1 MPRACIYCPF
11 VVLPCGVVPPARPGC
26 TSSAAVAAGTGA
38 LRLDRKHRHHARH
51 RIHAPPGPTPGDAA
65 PPGTGAAP
73 AAAALPGSAPAPDA
87 GAPAATI
94 GTPTPGLGA
103 APETA
108 SAATEVGELL
118 QTFVKALRAHQL
130 YLPNNPVYQRALET
144 LRAAFVPVWEGQDEL
159 VIDVY
164 DAELKHDNQVVYAQP
179 NRSESIAW
187 VLYKDGV
194 RSMTLLP
201 GVEKEEIIGL
211 LDVLHRARTLQAE
224 DNDDLLTLLWEK
236 DFQLIRYAFQD
247 LASDAGGPL
256 IPTTAEVQP
265 PPNAPYVRAAVEEEA
280 PPRDTA
286 GLVKAED
293 FDTTLYFLDDR
304 EIAYLKGEVEREY
317 AQDLRRNVLAMI
329 FDVLELQPFP
339 TVRAELISIIDS
351 FLPYLLGAGDFS
363 SVAYVLREVKV
374 VLERARELLPEH
386 RQALQ
391 DLPGRLSREETL
403 SQLLQSLDEAQ
414 THPAAEELAELFG
427 ELRGEALPTMF
438 AWLPRLSN
446 ARVREVLEIA
456 VRRLAAG
463 NAERV
468 VSAIGSNDA
477 AVVAEAVRLTGRLK
491 LLQAVP
497 ALVGVAAQHKERA
510 IRLAAVQALAEVGSP
525 GAMQGLERTLEDDD
539 REVRLAAVRVLGQRR
554 HRASIGRIAA
564 LVQGKGVRVA
574 DLTEKM
580 AFFEAY
586 GAMVGEDGVAV
597 LDAMLNSGGFLKK
610 KEDPEVRACAAM
622 ALGRIG
628 TPAARAALEKAVE
641 AKEALVRNAVA
652 RALRG
657 QTGSG
662 A

>member
-1 MPRACIYCPF
+1 MRRSAPGAAGRR
-11 VVLPCGVVPPARPGC
+11 VARSSAGERSGLTEITGTTPE
-26 TSSAAVAAGTGA
+26 TSSAAA
-38 LRLDRKHRHHARH
+38 
-51 RIHAPPGPTPGDAA
+51 
-65 PPGTGAAP
+65 
-73 AAAALPGSAPAPDA
+73 
-87 GAPAATI
+87 
-94 GTPTPGLGA
+94 
-103 APETA
+103 
-108 SAATEVGELL
+108 EVEELL

-144 LRAAFVPVWEGQDEL
+144 LRAAFVPVWESQDEL
-159 VIDVY
+159 VLDVY
-164 DAELKHDNQVVYAQP
+164 DAELKYEGKAVYTQA
-179 NRSESIAW
+179 NRSDSIAW

-194 RSMTLLP
+194 RSLTLLR
-201 GVEKEEIIGL
+201 GVEKEEVIGL

-224 DNDDLLTLLWEK
+224 DSDDLLTLLWEK

-247 LASDAGGPL
+247 LSSDAGGPVL
-256 IPTTAEVQP
+256 PAATELQP
-265 PPNAPYVRAAVEEEA
+265 PPQNPPYVRQALEEEA
-280 PPRDTA
+280 PPRDTT

-293 FDTTLYFLDDR
+293 FDTTLYFLDEK

-438 AWLPRLSN
+438 GWLPRLSN
-446 ARVREVLEIA
+446 ARVREVLEVA

-463 NAERV
+463 NADRV
-468 VSAIGSNDA
+468 VAAIGSPDA
-477 AVVAEAVRLTGRLK
+477 AAVSEAVRLTGRLK

-564 LVQGKGVRVA
+564 LVQGKNVRVA

-586 GAMVGEDGVAV
+586 GAMVGEEGVAV

-628 TPAARAALEKAVE
+628 TPAARAALERA
-641 AKEALVRNAVA
+641 ADSKEALVRNAVA

-657 QTGSG
+657 QSG
-662 A
+662 AGA